1 MTTTD
6 KKPQTNPPAP
16 RRTRRTP
23 DAERLSYAE
32 RLQHNIIKRAT
43 KLAILIN
50 RDALVELEHR

>member
-6 KKPQTNPPAP
+6 KKPQTTPPAP

-23 DAERLSYAE
+23 DAE